1 MEFLI
6 ILVITILIIFL
17 FQGSKGVN
25 YLITLKRIL
34 KDEYGW
40 TQSEFD
46 IMWAEN
52 QSALNELKMRGQST
66 RQIAEHIN
74 EHFSY
79 YKTSFD

>member
-1 MEFLI
+1 MGFLI
-6 ILVITILIIFL
+6 TLVLIFVAIWI

-46 IMWAEN
+46 VMWSEN

-74 EHFSY
+74 TYFSH